1 MLSEVGI
8 EKERVE
14 MFNAASTNAWAFPEA
29 VGKMVEV
36 AKKLGPISG
45 GERQ

>member
-14 MFNAASTNAWAFPEA
+14 MFNAASTNAWAFPEIVSRM
-29 VGKMVEV
+29 VGV
-36 AKKLGPISG
+36 AKKLGPIG
-45 GERQ
+45 GEKQ